1 MKKEGHFAWRMDEST
16 AKTFFKHKGHN
27 PQGLREG
34 NEGSAGS
41 TPFFF
46 LKMNY
51 SLFKHPPI
59 EDSPEE
65 D

>member
-1 MKKEGHFAWRMDEST
+1 MDEST